1 MAKNTDIEAG
11 IDTNNFSDSLLRR
24 LPLGRSEKFWPAMAN
39 EKQILET
46 AHILRSLGDLDVEV
60 GRSVSKGEEG
70 RELRVSVKKYC
81 LSGLKKVFQTLD
93 KVLDWLERSTKN
105 ANDEMEKKSHDK
117 TQPYPQGDKTDGKNK
132 DNVGGKQ
139 PKTDVYQKKESV
151 LRGLYHIT
159 GRLFIDRVHRKRK
172 LNLQLSLC
180 VF

>member
-11 IDTNNFSDSLLRR
+11 IDANNFSDSLLHR

-60 GRSVSKGEEG
+60 GRSVFKAEEG

-93 KVLDWLERSTKN
+93 MMLDWLERSTKN
-105 ANDEMEKKSHDK
+105 ANAETEKSHDK
-117 TQPYPQGDKTDGKNK
+117 TQ
-132 DNVGGKQ
+132 
-139 PKTDVYQKKESV
+139 
-151 LRGLYHIT
+151 LRPL
-159 GRLFIDRVHRKRK
+159 GRQ
-172 LNLQLSLC
+172 N
-180 VF
+180 